1 MADDTPPEPQHR
13 PPVRMGLR
21 VAARHSAGRHG
32 GRVLAEQVVETH
44 RPKLLDAATRLAR
57 NPAPPA
63 RLPRRRPLPPHL
75 RLRALR
81 RLRPPPRRRAS
92 VRPGRRRR

>member
-32 GRVLAEQVVETH
+32 GRVLAEQVAETH
-44 RPKLLDAATRLAR
+44 RPKLLDASTRLAR

-63 RLPRRRPLPPHL
+63 
-75 RLRALR
+75 
-81 RLRPPPRRRAS
+81 PPPASRRAPPTS
-92 VRPGRRRR
+92 